1 MSKVIQTFFLLKAY
15 PMHFAI
21 LIMISLLVKLRRKSV
36 LLIATL
42 TYSILLVYVAVN
54 QFTGVEC

>member
-1 MSKVIQTFFLLKAY
+1 
-15 PMHFAI
+15 MHFAI